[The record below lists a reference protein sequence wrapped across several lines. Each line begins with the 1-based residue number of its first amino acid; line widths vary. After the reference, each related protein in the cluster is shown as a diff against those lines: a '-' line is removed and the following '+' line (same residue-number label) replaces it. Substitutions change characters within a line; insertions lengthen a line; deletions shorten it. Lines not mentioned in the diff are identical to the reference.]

1 VKPLM
6 ARSRSRTSIPAPTP
20 RSTPFLLPEESGETR
35 QPFSAAACEVLGG
48 QGVGQG
54 LETLGRGA
62 AQEGI
67 RALLKVD
74 ALLARAVGH
83 PMMLIETDPDG
94 ERQIGAHPHKHPAP
108 AAVVDIEVV
117 LHDPTLGD
125 LKVPSV
131 RLLVADCRH
140 DPRRFSGSEDND
152 DLIRHGALEV
162 GLDKFIAASLWC
174 IGGLAVMATA
184 RGASGLIVSGVLVGI
199 ALSCTASSLVMT
211 ACARAVSEKSRSK
224 VLGIVSAAGSLGTLM
239 IPITTQ
245 SILAHHA
252 WQIGALFFVF
262 LAIGMLPAG
271 FLAGGADRISSR
283 VGAKMTMR
291 AVLGQAARHRPFLV
305 MSAAYFVCGLNLVFL
320 TTHLPT
326 YLAICGQ
333 GPILSAEA
341 IAVIGGMNSIGSLT
355 AGWLGSKYP
364 KHILLGVLYI
374 LRAFVFTAYFVLPP
388 TPTSTLLFAAAMG
401 MLWLGVAPLI
411 SGLVAEMFGTRYMAT
426 LLGIAFVM
434 HQVGSSLGAWG
445 GGVIFDRFGSYDL
458 AWHIGVLIGFGA
470 GLIQILADGPSGGRD
485 RIITQQLAPT

>member
-1 VKPLM
+1 MKGI
-6 ARSRSRTSIPAPTP
+6 AGPT
-20 RSTPFLLPEESGETR
+20 
-35 QPFSAAACEVLGG
+35 
-48 QGVGQG
+48 
-54 LETLGRGA
+54 
-62 AQEGI
+62 
-67 RALLKVD
+67 
-74 ALLARAVGH
+74 
-83 PMMLIETDPDG
+83 
-94 ERQIGAHPHKHPAP
+94 
-108 AAVVDIEVV
+108 
-117 LHDPTLGD
+117 HDPTRLILIGAALLLSLGMGLRQSFGLFLTPMTHD
-125 LKVPSV
+125 LAITASSFALAIAVQNVMWGVSQAP
-131 RLLVADCRH
+131 
-140 DPRRFSGSEDND
+140 
-152 DLIRHGALEV
+152 IGALADRF
-162 GLDKFIAASLWC
+162 GLRVTMLTGAATY

-333 GPILSAEA
+333 DPILSAEA

-470 GLIQILADGPSGGRD
+470 GLIQILAGGPSGGRD